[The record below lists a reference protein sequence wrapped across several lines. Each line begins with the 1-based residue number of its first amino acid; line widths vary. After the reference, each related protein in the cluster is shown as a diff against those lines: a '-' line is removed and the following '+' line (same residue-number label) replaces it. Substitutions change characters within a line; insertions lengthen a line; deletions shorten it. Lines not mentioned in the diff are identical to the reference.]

1 MILIIPPRFCC
12 IEAVQQRRNE
22 RETFGSPATN
32 EPTNRKDPTMRK
44 EKARQ
49 HVLLLLIGVMLTA
62 SVGGC
67 FPTKSDI
74 RKNKEREYDETLRV
88 EEIDDGVYMI
98 AASMDGTRAGQGS
111 VHYMKENVLRKAR
124 EHCAQENKAIKL
136 VSREGQGG
144 SSSASFGGLTG
155 GGLLGMSAGS
165 SSAGAEFDIIF
176 KCRERTTP
184 APTPD
189 AP

>member
-1 MILIIPPRFCC
+1 
-12 IEAVQQRRNE
+12 
-22 RETFGSPATN
+22 
-32 EPTNRKDPTMRK
+32 MRK

-49 HVLLLLIGVMLTA
+49 HVLMLLIGVMLTV

-67 FPTKSDI
+67 RADQLRS
-74 RKNKEREYDETLRV
+74 RYDETLRV

-98 AASMDGTRAGQGS
+98 AASMGGQAAGDGYVS
-111 VHYMKENVLRKAR
+111 VMKESVFKKAR

-136 VSREGQGG
+136 VNREGQGG
-144 SSSASFGGLTG
+144 SSSTG
-155 GGLLGMSAGS
+155 GGGVLVGGGLFGIAGGGS
-165 SSAGAEFDIIF
+165 SAAGASFDIVF
-176 KCRERTTP
+176 QCRERTTPAETP

>member
-1 MILIIPPRFCC
+1 
-12 IEAVQQRRNE
+12 
-22 RETFGSPATN
+22 
-32 EPTNRKDPTMRK
+32 MRK

-98 AASMDGTRAGQGS
+98 AASMGGDWAAGGYVS
-111 VHYMKENVLRKAR
+111 IMKESVFKKAR

-136 VSREGQGG
+136 VNREGQGG
-144 SSSASFGGLTG
+144 SHAKSSGGGGFLVG
-155 GGLLGMSAGS
+155 GGLVGMSHGGS
-165 SSAGAEFDIIF
+165 SSAGTGASFDIVF
-176 KCRERTTP
+176 QCRERTTPAETP

>member
-1 MILIIPPRFCC
+1 
-12 IEAVQQRRNE
+12 
-22 RETFGSPATN
+22 
-32 EPTNRKDPTMRK
+32 MRK
-44 EKARQ
+44 ENAMQ
-49 HVLLLLIGVMLTA
+49 HLLILLIGVMLTA

-67 FPTKSDI
+67 SHADTL
-74 RKNKEREYDETLRV
+74 RAHYDEELRV

-98 AASMDGTRAGQGS
+98 AASMDGTNAGEGYVGVMKQS
-111 VHYMKENVLRKAR
+111 VLKKAR

-136 VSREGQGG
+136 VNREGQGG
-144 SSSASFGGLTG
+144 SSSSSGGVLVG
-155 GGLLGMSAGS
+155 GGLMGGMGSRSAS
-165 SSAGAEFDIIF
+165 GADFDIVF

>member
-1 MILIIPPRFCC
+1 
-12 IEAVQQRRNE
+12 
-22 RETFGSPATN
+22 
-32 EPTNRKDPTMRK
+32 MRK

-49 HVLLLLIGVMLTA
+49 HVLLLLIGVMLIV

-67 FPTKSDI
+67 AAQII
-74 RKNKEREYDETLRV
+74 RSHYDKTLRV

-98 AASMDGTRAGQGS
+98 AASMSGENAGGGWE
-111 VHYMKENVLRKAR
+111 YLMKESVFKKAR

-136 VSREGQGG
+136 VNREGRGG
-144 SSSASFGGLTG
+144 SSSTG
-155 GGLLGMSAGS
+155 GGGVLVGGGLFGIAGGGS
-165 SSAGAEFDIIF
+165 SAAGASFDIVF
-176 KCRERTTP
+176 QCRERTTPAETP

>member
-1 MILIIPPRFCC
+1 M
-12 IEAVQQRRNE
+12 
-22 RETFGSPATN
+22 
-32 EPTNRKDPTMRK
+32 RKDN
-44 EKARQ
+44 ARQ
-49 HVLLLLIGVMLTA
+49 HVLMLLIGLMLTA

-67 FPTKSDI
+67 SHADYL
-74 RKNKEREYDETLRV
+74 RAGYDEKLRV

-98 AASMDGTRAGQGS
+98 AASMDGESAGRGYMHVMKQS
-111 VHYMKENVLRKAR
+111 VLKKAR

-144 SSSASFGGLTG
+144 SSSTG
-155 GGLLGMSAGS
+155 GGGFLVGGGLVGMAGGGS
-165 SSAGAEFDIIF
+165 SAAGATFDIVF
-176 KCRERTTP
+176 QCRERTTP

>member
-1 MILIIPPRFCC
+1 
-12 IEAVQQRRNE
+12 
-22 RETFGSPATN
+22 
-32 EPTNRKDPTMRK
+32 MRK
-44 EKARQ
+44 ENAMQ
-49 HVLLLLIGVMLTA
+49 HLLILLIGVMLTA

-67 FPTKSDI
+67 SHADTL
-74 RKNKEREYDETLRV
+74 RAHYDEELRV

-98 AASMDGTRAGQGS
+98 AASMDGTNAGEGYVGVMKQS
-111 VHYMKENVLRKAR
+111 VLKKAR

-136 VSREGQGG
+136 VNREGQGG
-144 SSSASFGGLTG
+144 SSSTG
-155 GGLLGMSAGS
+155 GGGFLVSGGLFGMSGGGS
-165 SSAGAEFDIIF
+165 SQAGASFDIAF

>member
-1 MILIIPPRFCC
+1 
-12 IEAVQQRRNE
+12 
-22 RETFGSPATN
+22 
-32 EPTNRKDPTMRK
+32 MRK
-44 EKARQ
+44 EKAMQ

-67 FPTKSDI
+67 SKADSL
-74 RKNKEREYDETLRV
+74 RAVYDETLRV

-98 AASMDGTRAGQGS
+98 AASMSGGEAGAGWE
-111 VHYMKENVLRKAR
+111 YIMKESVLKKAR

-144 SSSASFGGLTG
+144 SYARSSG
-155 GGLLGMSAGS
+155 GGGVVTGAVTGVGFGGS
-165 SSAGAEFDIIF
+165 SSSGTGAAFDIVF
-176 KCRERTTP
+176 QCRERTTP
-184 APTPD
+184 AETPAPTPE